1 MFGVCVG
8 GWVCLM
14 LVLVVYVEMFP
25 AIAIVVGVV
34 MLLVLVA

>member
-1 MFGVCVG
+1 MLW
-8 GWVCLM
+8 GWVCLT

-25 AIAIVVGVV
+25 AVAIVVGVV

>member
-1 MFGVCVG
+1 MFGVCVV

-25 AIAIVVGVV
+25 AIVIVVEVV
-34 MLLVLVA
+34 MLLVLFA